1 MPTTHQG
8 RAGDPNE
15 AASVARSTWAFS
27 VREVRVS
34 VTKMSA
40 SSLDRQSDR
49 VTWTTRRL
57 VEGVKRTLTEASAID
72 RCGLRMEIVA

>member
-1 MPTTHQG
+1 
-8 RAGDPNE
+8 
-15 AASVARSTWAFS
+15 
-27 VREVRVS
+27 
-34 VTKMSA
+34 MSA